1 MAVFGGDLR
10 PDVLGQDGDLGH
22 IGEQGWLRNGAV
34 DAHGIGVERRRFYDV
49 RRVAR
54 PVGDVVLDD
63 VVVRPGDVGGGQRH
77 AVLPLGVLADREGP
91 GLAVGAGRPAGRE
104 PRRFVWRHV
113 GGVQT
118 HERVVVHVPD
128 GERLRVR
135 ADERV
140 EAVRAGRP
148 AQPEDDLSAGRRR
161 AGARSEGRRD
171 TPSETGHE
179 DHRRRQQDRSTP
191 RHACAFHQCPPCSVG
206 VGGHRPAASR
216 PVFRRAPLLPGTR
229 GDSIRI
235 IAFDKTS
242 PAPDPP
248 PVTGPC
254 ASSFQACH
262 PPQSAFMPGLPPSKA
277 SYMLAREGGR
287 DEMWLWQ
294 LSRSAA
300 KGGDV
305 VPARLPCH
313 RAASRSEP

>member
-1 MAVFGGDLR
+1 MAVFGRDLR

-22 IGEQGWLRNGAV
+22 IGEQGWLRDGAV
-34 DAHGIGVERRRFYDV
+34 DAHGIGVERRRLDDV

-140 EAVRAGRP
+140 EVVRAGRP
-148 AQPEDDLSAGRRR
+148 AQPEDDFAAGRRR

-171 TPSETGHE
+171 APQRDRPARIT
-179 DHRRRQQDRSTP
+179 RRRQQDRSTP
-191 RHACAFHQCPPCSVG
+191 RHACAFISAPRARSASRGQPPRRPPCALSA
-206 VGGHRPAASR
+206 RY
-216 PVFRRAPLLPGTR
+216 RRDR
-229 GDSIRI
+229 GILYAI
-235 IAFDKTS
+235 IGST
-242 PAPDPP
+242 
-248 PVTGPC
+248 
-254 ASSFQACH
+254 
-262 PPQSAFMPGLPPSKA
+262 
-277 SYMLAREGGR
+277 
-287 DEMWLWQ
+287 
-294 LSRSAA
+294 
-300 KGGDV
+300 
-305 VPARLPCH
+305 
-313 RAASRSEP
+313 RAARR